1 MQIDKKIIECEL
13 EYSKCFSEFSEEAD
27 VVRFW
32 DNQLEDMYCHNYT
45 YINKTVTEEELKN
58 IIKKEISLRLHGKR
72 TFSHIYLN
80 FSVCSSLLC
89 SLEHKPIVSTK
100 GYYSFDI
107 SQFSY
112 LKVLPGCTI
121 KKVTNQQMIEDI
133 LYSDLQHDEES
144 LGRDFCTRRCYR
156 RGKVY
161 VSDKGVNSY
170 ICYDNGEVI
179 GTCDLFIYNGTAKI
193 EDFSV
198 IPNYQ
203 HQGYG
208 TTILRFLIDIALNEN
223 CHTIYLVTD
232 EDDTAKE
239 MYQKIGFSKI
249 GERTELFF
257 DLTKVQQG

>member
-1 MQIDKKIIECEL
+1 MNIGKEIIECEI
-13 EYSKCFSEFSEEAD
+13 EYSKCFSEFLEETA
-27 VVRFW
+27 VIRFW

-45 YINKTVTEEELKN
+45 YIKKAVTEEELKE
-58 IIKKEISLRLHGKR
+58 IIKKEISLRLSAKG

-80 FSVCSSLLC
+80 FGVSSSLLC
-89 SLEHKPIVSTK
+89 SLEGKPRLSTK

-107 SQFSY
+107 SYFSK
-112 LKVLPGCTI
+112 LKAHTGCTV
-121 KKVTNQQMIEDI
+121 KRVTNQHMIEDI

-161 VSDKGVNSY
+161 LSDKGVNSY

-179 GTCDLFIYNGTAKI
+179 GTCDLFIHKGTAKI

-198 IPNYQ
+198 IPKYQ

-208 TTILRFLIDIALNEN
+208 TTILRFLIATALNET

-232 EDDTAKE
+232 EEDTAKE

-249 GERTELFF
+249 GERTDLFF
-257 DLTKVQQG
+257 KLCI